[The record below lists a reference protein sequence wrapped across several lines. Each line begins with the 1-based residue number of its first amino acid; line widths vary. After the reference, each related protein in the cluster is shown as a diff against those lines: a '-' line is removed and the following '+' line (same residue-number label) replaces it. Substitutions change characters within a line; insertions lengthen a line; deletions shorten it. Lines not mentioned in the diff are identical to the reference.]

1 LFFTD
6 EGMAD
11 LVIEL
16 ERLKLPQFEVAMLV
30 ISPIPSL
37 LEKLTALTVVKYL
50 IGLQSP
56 EIYGRDLSIL
66 IKKFSGGNILDL
78 DKYLAFG
85 CKIHSRTIK
94 TQDDKR
100 SSIDAVSSYVAK
112 LGDPGYNHPFD
123 EYATRM

>member
-37 LEKLTALTVVKYL
+37 LEKLTALSIVKYL

-56 EIYGRDLSIL
+56 EVYGRDLSIL

-85 CKIHSRTIK
+85 CKIHARTIASGE
-94 TQDDKR
+94 DKKKA
-100 SSIDAVSSYVAK
+100 IGAVSDYVAK
-112 LGDPGYNHPFD
+112 LGDPGYNH
-123 EYATRM
+123 